1 MLGLEFDGWKLVRED
16 FRRRRGGHRVWHRLK
31 GRCVRWGVLEENV
44 GDCGHSGG
52 VFEESETE
60 MRRRYERALNA
71 IDGGTWG
78 AMVEEMA

>member
-1 MLGLEFDGWKLVRED
+1 MLLVTVSVSFISQLTVIYVPFMQAIFQTQALRSKDLGILLGLAGTSFGM
-16 FRRRRGGHRVWHRLK
+16 H
-31 GRCVRWGVLEENV
+31 
-44 GDCGHSGG
+44 
-52 VFEESETE
+52 E